1 MISGHID
8 NIEMG
13 DMDRTDSL
21 SNEGVTTGQYNVKG
35 LITNFVTGL
44 RLAKVR

>member
-21 SNEGVTTGQYNVKG
+21 PNEEVTTLTGQNNVKE
-35 LITNFVTGL
+35 LITNLVI
-44 RLAKVR
+44 LA